1 MWCCINSAAKLSSS
15 LLFLL
20 SWETPKFPCSS
31 LGTFTNVLLASSL
44 QALSC
49 PALASWL
56 LLCAVLSGLCRVWLA
71 GSSPQSNFLLL
82 LPCSACPRC
91 RAARNPAARK
101 AGLSRRSN
109 NPANL
114 FAWIHSLGF
123 LFPVLVMVQAFESC
137 DNRQKVFLPAH

>member
-20 SWETPKFPCSS
+20 SWKTPEFPCSS
-31 LGTFTNVLLASSL
+31 LGTTTNALLASSL
-44 QALSC
+44 QPFHC
-49 PALASWL
+49 PTLASSL

-71 GSSPQSNFLLL
+71 GCSLQSHFLL
-82 LPCSACPRC
+82 LPCSGCLQC
-91 RAARNPAARK
+91 WAAHNPAVIK
-101 AGLSRRSN
+101 AGLSQCSN

-114 FAWIHSLGF
+114 FGWIHSLGF